1 MKAYVF
7 RNYGNPDVLKL
18 EEFEKPTP
26 KENEVLVKV
35 QAASV
40 NALDWHLLTADIFLV
55 RLMGG
60 GLLKPKNIRLGADVA
75 GLVEA
80 VGTNV
85 TQFKPGD
92 AVFGDVAPW
101 DGGGF
106 AEYVCVPEKAFA
118 LKPANL
124 SFEQAAAVPV
134 AGITALQGL
143 RDKGLVQPGQQVLI
157 NGAAGGVGT
166 FAVQIA
172 KHLGAEVT
180 AVCSTRNLEQARSLG
195 ATNVIDYTREDFTK
209 ADRQYD
215 LILAVN
221 GFHPLSAY
229 KRALKPEGRYIMA
242 GGSMAQIFQGML
254 MGTGRSKT
262 TGKIM
267 GSVSARASQK
277 DLVTLAGLLQ
287 EGRITAVIEKSYP
300 FSQAPEAIRHL
311 GSGHARAKVVIVMG
325 DNNKD

>member
-7 RNYGNPDVLKL
+7 HKYGKPDVLKL

-60 GLLKPKNIRLGADVA
+60 GLLKPKNIRLGADIA
-75 GLVEA
+75 GQVEA
-80 VGTNV
+80 VGKNV
-85 TQFKPGD
+85 SQFKPGD

-101 DGGGF
+101 DGGSF

-118 LKPANL
+118 LKPAHL

-143 RDKGLVQPGQQVLI
+143 RDRGRLQPGQQVLI

-166 FAVQIA
+166 FAIQIA

-195 ATNVIDYTREDFTK
+195 AAHVIDYNREDFTK
-209 ADRQYD
+209 GDRQYD
-215 LILAVN
+215 LIFAVN
-221 GFHPLSAY
+221 GYHPLSAY

-242 GGSMAQIFQGML
+242 GGKFIQFLQGML
-254 MGTGRSKT
+254 LGTGKSKT
-262 TGKIM
+262 TGKII
-267 GSVSARASQK
+267 GFVAAKASQK
-277 DLVTLAGLLQ
+277 DLITLAGLLQ
-287 EGRITAVIEKSYP
+287 EGRITAVIDKSYP
-300 FSQAPEAIRHL
+300 FSQAPEAIRYL
-311 GSGHARAKVVIVMG
+311 GTGHARAKVVISMDASG
-325 DNNKD
+325 A